1 MSKHVSKTLEWDQ
14 VFYQMSAQRKV
25 LFLMFGR
32 DPIVPMNSLLMP
44 TVRYLGTDEN
54 MLSLEALKNIYK
66 LIARNLEQA

>member
-1 MSKHVSKTLEWDQ
+1 
-14 VFYQMSAQRKV
+14 MSAQRKV

-44 TVRYLGTDEN
+44 TVRYLGTVEN